1 MTLLRIH
8 AEPED
13 AAVNPSDV
21 AALVAATEPVEV
33 RLDEVHAGP
42 VQSAAADM
50 TVRLV
55 RGEPGF
61 AYDPAADVLLVRLE
75 HILSCFAG
83 QDEDNATTIRA
94 NHIVAFNVLGE
105 LNVHAATVSAWIE
118 TNVYFIAYPYIR
130 QFFTQMTAAL
140 GLPPVVL
147 GYMKRDEWPFADATS
162 ETGAPAEEEP
172 VNAN

>member
-13 AAVNPSDV
+13 AAVNPSEV
-21 AALVAATEPVEV
+21 AALVAATEPVQV

-50 TVRLV
+50 TVKLV

-61 AYDPAADVLLVRLE
+61 AYDPEANVLLVRLE
-75 HILSCFAG
+75 HVLSCFAG
-83 QDEDNATTIRA
+83 QGEDNATIIRA
-94 NHIVAFNVLGE
+94 NHIVAFSVIGE
-105 LNVHAATVSAWIE
+105 LDVSAATVSAWIE

-130 QFFTQMTAAL
+130 QFFTQLTSAL

-162 ETGAPAEEEP
+162 ESTVSAEEP
-172 VNAN
+172 VNVN

>member
-1 MTLLRIH
+1 
-8 AEPED
+8 
-13 AAVNPSDV
+13 
-21 AALVAATEPVEV
+21 
-33 RLDEVHAGP
+33 
-42 VQSAAADM
+42 M

-61 AYDPAADVLLVRLE
+61 AYDPEADVLLVRLE
-75 HILSCFAG
+75 HALSCFAG

-94 NHIVAFNVLGE
+94 NHIVAFNVVGE

-130 QFFTQMTAAL
+130 QFFTQMTATL

-162 ETGAPAEEEP
+162 ETAAPAEDP